1 MTSLL
6 DYHNKKAKYYLDTL
20 EVVLN
25 AEVDKH
31 NRNVLVSMLMS
42 NKSRYEQHKAYVEW
56 LEVQRG

>member
-1 MTSLL
+1 MISLL
-6 DYHNKKAKYYLDTL
+6 DYHKNKCKYYLDTL

-31 NRNVLVSMLMS
+31 NRNVLVSMLTS

-56 LEVQRG
+56 LEVQLG